1 MHVESFNPLSFFIH
15 RGEPWDYMFS
25 VLSGLVEVL
34 NEDIQLAIHHP
45 GDFICASFL
54 GEGAIWTTDVQE
66 IQDDVVVA
74 RNSIQDFQ
82 IFKW

>member
-1 MHVESFNPLSFFIH
+1 
-15 RGEPWDYMFS
+15 MFS

-45 GDFICASFL
+45 GDFICVSFL
-54 GEGAIWTTDVQE
+54 GEGAIRTTDVQA

-82 IFKW
+82 IFK